1 MNVSINFK
9 GGEKVLFKK
18 KMKKCSTIFI
28 VCICIITL
36 LVPNKLAFA
45 EVSTVPVITLIGN
58 ATQYVA
64 TGSIYRDPGV
74 IITDD
79 KDTNLS
85 ETITV
90 RAVTTQSAVTYEKGA
105 YMVFNKEGTYELQ
118 YNVTDSDKNVAAKV
132 TRTVEVNT
140 MNDEVISD
148 DYDVHGYEI
157 DLKFKLLSTTEIEN
171 LLQGA
176 ITTPSAV
183 NITRKDDI
191 LTANLIKSNEKE
203 FTTSASVTYEWYINN
218 ELIQGGIKDTYAIST
233 ENKGKSI
240 VVKVGQYNLE
250 SKPFYINKDESQ
262 GTTPAGVKVT
272 RKNDNLKAELIQED
286 ESKFTT
292 SAAVTYEWYREEKL
306 VQEGIKDN
314 YSISDKDKGNSIIVK
329 VGQYNLKS
337 KPFYIDE
344 DQPQGTTPAG
354 VSVSARI
361 KGTETVGYTLT
372 GELILEDMS
381 KATTG
386 SAVTYEWYRLSNKD
400 SKNNELIGDNK
411 TYNLISL
418 DQDKYIKLVITY
430 DGESYEAITSKIAN
444 KPSTSSSKS
453 SKSKSTSSVSDSS
466 NITTNNQT
474 TTNNNQPVVT
484 IADGWNNSSN
494 EWKYVKN
501 GQVVSGWAQIE
512 GSWYLMDSN
521 GTMKTGWQQTN
532 GTWYLLNNNGAMAT
546 GWQQVNGT
554 WYLLNSNG
562 AMATGWQQVNG
573 TWYLL
578 NSDGAMATGWQQVNG
593 KWYLLN
599 SDGAFVTEWQ

>member
-1 MNVSINFK
+1 VF
-9 GGEKVLFKK
+9 FTK

-28 VCICIITL
+28 VYICIITL
-36 LVPNKLAFA
+36 LFPNKLAFA

-58 ATQYVA
+58 TTQYVA
-64 TGSIYRDPGV
+64 TGSIYKDPGV

-140 MNDEVISD
+140 MNDESIND
-148 DYDVHGYEI
+148 DYDVRGYET

-218 ELIQGGIKDTYAIST
+218 ELIQGGTKDTYAIST

-262 GTTPAGVKVT
+262 GTTPA
-272 RKNDNLKAELIQED
+272 A
-286 ESKFTT
+286 
-292 SAAVTYEWYREEKL
+292 
-306 VQEGIKDN
+306 
-314 YSISDKDKGNSIIVK
+314 
-329 VGQYNLKS
+329 
-337 KPFYIDE
+337 
-344 DQPQGTTPAG
+344 
-354 VSVSARI
+354 VSVKI

-372 GELILEDMS
+372 GELILEDVS

-386 SAVTYEWYRLSNKD
+386 SAVTYKWYRLSNKD
-400 SKNNELIGDNK
+400 SENNELIGDNK
-411 TYNLISL
+411 TYDLISL

-430 DGESYEAITSKIAN
+430 KGENYEAITSKIAK

-466 NITTNNQT
+466 SITTENQT
-474 TTNNNQPVVT
+474 TTNNNQSAIT
-484 IADGWNNSSN
+484 IAEGWNNSSN

-501 GQVVSGWAQIE
+501 GQVVSGWGQIE
-512 GSWYLMDSN
+512 GSWYLMDSK
-521 GTMKTGWQQTN
+521 GTMQTGWQQVNGAWYLLKSNGAMETGWQQVNGSWYLLKSDGAMATGWQQIN
-532 GTWYLLNNNGAMAT
+532 GTWYLLNN
-546 GWQQVNGT
+546 
-554 WYLLNSNG
+554 
-562 AMATGWQQVNG
+562 
-573 TWYLL
+573 
-578 NSDGAMATGWQQVNG
+578 DGAMATGWQQVNG